1 MGDALKAWAKTSK
14 ARIETCKVEIKAL
27 LARAE
32 RYKSETSSE
41 VTSAITNDFS
51 ITKCIT
57 TLQTIDLLDNNK
69 YLKVIEKFTSP
80 NWRDIFINMPNE
92 RKRAWLDRL

>member
-51 ITKCIT
+51 ITKCT
-57 TLQTIDLLDNNK
+57 TTSQTIELLYNDK
-69 YLKVIEKFTSP
+69 KLKVIKKFT
-80 NWRDIFINMPNE
+80 F
-92 RKRAWLDRL
+92 LT